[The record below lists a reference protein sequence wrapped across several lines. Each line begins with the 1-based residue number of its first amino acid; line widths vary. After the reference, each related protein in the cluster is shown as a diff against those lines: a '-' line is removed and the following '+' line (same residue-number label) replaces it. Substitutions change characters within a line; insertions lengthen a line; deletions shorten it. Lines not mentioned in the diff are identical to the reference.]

1 MAMNIR
7 RLFRWNWQ
15 NSYISLVVL
24 YSIMIFILCFFSV
37 VNALV
42 PAESSVSGLSMTSS
56 VMLFVLGIVLFS
68 QGLRFGVAN
77 GASRRSIFMGFA
89 AFIISMTLAVTVI
102 DLLLHHLF
110 LLFGMS
116 SVDIV
121 DTLYTEFGTLKNG
134 LAAETA
140 ITICRIVAT
149 LAFSAFG
156 FFIGGAYYRMNKP
169 MKIIV
174 SVGAPL
180 LLVFGLP
187 LTIGLLPAPARNVL
201 SRAVVAVLEFLMK
214 SPYNMALVSLGFLLV
229 FATLSWLLMRRAPVK
244 AAN

>member
-1 MAMNIR
+1 MNIK

-37 VNALV
+37 VNALA
-42 PAESSVSGLSMTSS
+42 PSEGSVSGLSMASS

-68 QGLRFGVAN
+68 QSLRFGVAN
-77 GASRRSIFMGFA
+77 GASRRSIFIGFA
-89 AFIISMTLAVTVI
+89 VFIVSMTLAVTVI
-102 DLLLHHLF
+102 DLLLRHLF

-121 DTLYTEFGTLKNG
+121 GTLYMEFGTLKDG
-134 LAAETA
+134 LASEAA
-140 ITICRIVAT
+140 VTICRIVAT

-156 FFIGGAYYRMNKP
+156 FFVGGAYYRMNKP
-169 MKIIV
+169 MRIIV
-174 SVGAPL
+174 SVGVPL
-180 LLVFGLP
+180 LLAFGLP
-187 LTIGLLPAPARNVL
+187 LTIGLLPAPARDVL
-201 SRAVVAVLEFLMK
+201 SHAFVAFLEFLMK
-214 SPYNMALVSLGFLLV
+214 SPYNMALVSLGFLLL
-229 FATLSWLLMRRAPVK
+229 FAILSWLLMRRAPIK

>member
-1 MAMNIR
+1 MNIK

-42 PAESSVSGLSMTSS
+42 PSEGSVSGLTMASS
-56 VMLFVLGIVLFS
+56 TMLFVLGIVLFS
-68 QGLRFGVAN
+68 QSLRFGVAN
-77 GASRRSIFMGFA
+77 GASRRSVFVGFA
-89 AFIISMTLAVTVI
+89 AFIVSMTLAVTVI

-121 DTLYTEFGTLKNG
+121 DTLYTEFGTLKEG
-134 LAAETA
+134 PAAEVA
-140 ITICRIVAT
+140 VIICRIVVT

-174 SVGAPL
+174 SVGTPL
-180 LLVFGLP
+180 LVVFGLP
-187 LTIGLLPAPARNVL
+187 LTIGLLPAPMLNVL
-201 SRAVVAVLEFLMK
+201 SRAVVAFLEFLMK
-214 SPYNMALVSLGFLLV
+214 SPYNMALVSFGFLVLFV
-229 FATLSWLLMRRAPVK
+229 IFSWLLMRRAPIK